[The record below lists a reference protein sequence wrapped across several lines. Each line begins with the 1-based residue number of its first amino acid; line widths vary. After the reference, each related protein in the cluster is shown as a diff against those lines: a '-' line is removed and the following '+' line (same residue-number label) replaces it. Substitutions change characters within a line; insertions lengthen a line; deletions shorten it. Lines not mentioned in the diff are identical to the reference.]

1 MSTDSNKGIKFTEQL
16 QSTAINID
24 PDLKKRA
31 NDFLKDAELPTTRN
45 EAWKYTRLAKLNKV
59 AFVQN
64 EDTSLS
70 RSFEI
75 DREACRITF
84 VNGNLATNLSDL
96 KLPEGVNIVRLRGNQ
111 HEQFKLKTNPEELF
125 GAINLSYLSD
135 GIYIHVSKKVKVDQP
150 IEIIHVLKG
159 SDVIS
164 NFKTIIK
171 AEEFSQVNII
181 QGFFAEDG
189 ASSCFMNNSLE
200 IDVMDNAILSL
211 DKIQDENKEAFH
223 ISNEMIDQQKDSTF
237 TINTHTLN
245 GGLVRNNLNIRVL
258 GTNCSTNLFGTYLLN
273 GRQHVDNHTVV
284 DHKVPHC
291 ESNELYKG
299 VMNDQSTGV
308 FNGKVFVRED
318 AQKINAFQSNANILL
333 SDTASINSKP
343 ELEIYADD
351 VKCSH
356 GSTTGQ
362 LDEEAIYYLQTRGIS
377 KTSARNLLIRAFV
390 EEVLENI
397 ANENVRQFTESRL
410 NDRFN
415 WAL

>member
-24 PDLKKRA
+24 PDLKERA
-31 NDFLKDAELPTTRN
+31 NDFLKDAVLPTTRN

-64 EDTSLS
+64 KDTSLS

-75 DREACRITF
+75 DSEACRITF
-84 VNGNLATNLSDL
+84 VNGNLATDLSEI
-96 KLPEGVNIVRLRGNQ
+96 KLPEGVNVVRLRGNE

-135 GIYIHVSKKVKVDQP
+135 GIYIHISKSVNVNQP

-159 SDVIS
+159 NDVIS

-171 AEEFSQVNII
+171 AEEFSEVNIV

-189 ASSCFMNNSLE
+189 ASSCFINNSLE

-211 DKIQDENKEAFH
+211 DKIQDENQEAFH

-245 GGLVRNNLNIRVL
+245 GGLVRNNLNIQVL
-258 GTNCSTNLFGTYLLN
+258 GTNCSTNLYGTYLLN

-377 KTSARNLLIRAFV
+377 KTSARNLLVRAFV

-397 ANENVRQFTESRL
+397 ENENVREFTESRL